1 MWTAIEWLVAAIAF
15 AFAAVAFASFALH
28 ALGIRAVLRH
38 RRRAGAAEP
47 GTYPA
52 VSVLKPV
59 KGLEEDLERNLR
71 SFFELEYA
79 GPLEIVF
86 ATSEADD
93 PAFALAK
100 RLAGEYPNIAT
111 RFVVSDPSFGLNPKV
126 ATLAGALRVAKHDLV
141 LQSDANTRVPPNYL
155 RRITSELLANDA
167 SLLSSLIVGVGER
180 SVGAAFENLQ
190 LNAFTAPGVCVA
202 LDVADIHCVIGKS
215 MLFRKSELAEVGG
228 IELVRDVLAE
238 DFVLGREFQR
248 AGKKVV
254 LSAAPVENVNQSFGI
269 DRFLA
274 RHSRWLKMRAAIH
287 VGGFLADLGSNPVSL
302 LVIATLLSG
311 FDLVFVAMLAASIP
325 VKLALDA
332 FYIRAIRGHSMPIR
346 YLVLAPI
353 KDLLLGGTWF
363 YAIFSRSV
371 RWRGVKLRFGKDSRL
386 RPDDGTLPA
395 RVLRRLIGAG
405 L

>member
-1 MWTAIEWLVAAIAF
+1 VWTAIEWLLAAVAF

-38 RRRAGAAEP
+38 RRRAAAAEP
-47 GTYPA
+47 PTYPP
-52 VSVLKPV
+52 VSVLKPL

-71 SFFELEYA
+71 SFFALDYP
-79 GPLEIVF
+79 GSLEIVF

-93 PAFALAK
+93 PAFALAR
-100 RLAGEYPNIAT
+100 RLAAEYPKVRA

-126 ATLAGALRVAKHDLV
+126 ATLAGALRAATHDLV
-141 LQSDANTRVPPNYL
+141 VQSDANTRVPPNYL
-155 RRITSELLANDA
+155 RRTVAELIANDA

-180 SVGAAFENLQ
+180 SIGAAFENLQ

-215 MLFRKSELAEVGG
+215 MLFRRSELAEVGG
-228 IELVRDVLAE
+228 LELVRDVLAE

-248 AGKKVV
+248 LGKKVL
-254 LSAAPVENVNQSFGI
+254 LSAAPVENVNQSIGI

-287 VGGFLADLGSNPVSL
+287 LGGFLADLGSNPVSL
-302 LVIATLLSG
+302 LVIAAILSG
-311 FDLVFVAMLAASIP
+311 FDLVFVAMLGAALP
-325 VKLALDA
+325 VKLGLDA
-332 FYIRAIRGHSMPIR
+332 FYIRAIRGHTMPVR

-353 KDLLLGGTWF
+353 KDLLLGATWF

-386 RPDDGTLPA
+386 RPDDGALPS